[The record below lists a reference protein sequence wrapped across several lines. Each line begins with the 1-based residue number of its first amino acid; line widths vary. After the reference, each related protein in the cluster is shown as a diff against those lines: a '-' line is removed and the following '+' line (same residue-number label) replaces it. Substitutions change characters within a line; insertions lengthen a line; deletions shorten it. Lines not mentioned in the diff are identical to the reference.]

1 MSIPK
6 EPRQLMINLM
16 YLVLTAMLALNVS
29 AEVMNAFKT
38 IDDSLTE
45 TSNTTTAAIDDQVK
59 GLNKLLEDES
69 KKAFLPLKGGIEEVR
84 GIVSDFNK
92 YVDDLKLTLV
102 DLGGNPNGEY
112 DDGDYLYPDKP
123 AKKIVKGKKNKDV
136 TTRVMVLGYE
146 DWQGNK
152 KDPEGPILEAKI
164 AETKAKLVEAYS
176 KVLSNDANAEAFG
189 IVKDGKVDK
198 AEIARKIE
206 AFTNGVSLSIDEN
219 WAEKAAG
226 KKNSWADYRFRQMPM
241 LPATTLLTT
250 FQSDARNAEAL
261 AVGNLTALAGGKEI
275 VFDKFFPVINAKK
288 GYVIKGEKFEA
299 EISLGAYSS
308 DIKPANIVLT
318 VDGSRVSMKEDGV
331 AQYSKTTSSTGSK
344 KIKLSAKVTNPLTG
358 KVSNETSE
366 FEYEV
371 GERSANVSADKMN
384 VFYIGVNNPVSV
396 AVAGANSN
404 EIKANCSG
412 CSMTGGN
419 GKYIVKVDRPG
430 EATINISGGG
440 LPNTPFKFRSKRI
453 PDPVA
458 RLSKNSGGAMA
469 SGEFKAQGGVGAFLD
484 GFDFDATCKIQGYNL
499 TYVAKRQDPVESVNA
514 GARYNTKSKRLTSRA
529 KPGDIFYFDNVK
541 AFCPGD
547 KAGRKV
553 NSMVFRIK

>member
-1 MSIPK
+1 
-6 EPRQLMINLM
+6 MINLM

-59 GLNKLLEDES
+59 ALNKLLEDDS

-84 GIVSDFNK
+84 DIVSDFNK
-92 YVDDLKLTLV
+92 YIDDLKLTLV

-136 TTRVMVLGYE
+136 TTRVMVQGYN
-146 DWQGNK
+146 DWQGNP

-164 AETKAKLVEAYS
+164 SETKAKLVAAYS
-176 KVLSNDANAEAFG
+176 KVLSDEANAEAFG

-198 AEIARKIE
+198 AEITRKIE

-219 WAEKAAG
+219 WAEKSGG
-226 KKNSWADYRFRQMPM
+226 KKKSWAEYRFRQLPM

-308 DIKPANIVLT
+308 DIKPENIVLT
-318 VDGSRVSMKEDGV
+318 VDGSRVAMKDDGV
-331 AQYSKTTSSTGSK
+331 A
-344 KIKLSAKVTNPLTG
+344 
-358 KVSNETSE
+358 
-366 FEYEV
+366 
-371 GERSANVSADKMN
+371 
-384 VFYIGVNNPVSV
+384 
-396 AVAGANSN
+396 
-404 EIKANCSG
+404 
-412 CSMTGGN
+412 
-419 GKYIVKVDRPG
+419 
-430 EATINISGGG
+430 
-440 LPNTPFKFRSKRI
+440 
-453 PDPVA
+453 
-458 RLSKNSGGAMA
+458 KNHYG
-469 SGEFKAQGGVGAFLD
+469 
-484 GFDFDATCKIQGYNL
+484 
-499 TYVAKRQDPVESVNA
+499 
-514 GARYNTKSKRLTSRA
+514 
-529 KPGDIFYFDNVK
+529 
-541 AFCPGD
+541 
-547 KAGRKV
+547 
-553 NSMVFRIK
+553 